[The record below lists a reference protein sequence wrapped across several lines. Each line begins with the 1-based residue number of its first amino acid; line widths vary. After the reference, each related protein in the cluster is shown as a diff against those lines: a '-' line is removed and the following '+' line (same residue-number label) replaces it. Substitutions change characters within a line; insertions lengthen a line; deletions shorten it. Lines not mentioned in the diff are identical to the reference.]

1 MRNLG
6 GQASTTTHLRVVWD
20 IHVVN
25 SDVPDAPADPDSD
38 QYSAS
43 YSFSRVQQP
52 DEVEVARYRRHA
64 FDGIDP
70 RVMSVY
76 DLHVLDSA
84 PA

>member
-52 DEVEVARYRRHA
+52 DEVEVATPDTDDMLSTVSTLA
-64 FDGIDP
+64 
-70 RVMSVY
+70 
-76 DLHVLDSA
+76 
-84 PA
+84 